1 MENGDGDLCFGI
13 QRKSHS
19 NQSDLT
25 PERAAQS
32 IPLCFPQ
39 LSSGSAL
46 NYLSV
51 FFSFF
56 FSFLFPTIH
65 RGTETELAP

>member
-1 MENGDGDLCFGI
+1 MEIFVSEYK
-13 QRKSHS
+13 RKSYS

-32 IPLCFPQ
+32 IPLCFPL

-51 FFSFF
+51 FFFF
-56 FSFLFPTIH
+56 LCTTIH